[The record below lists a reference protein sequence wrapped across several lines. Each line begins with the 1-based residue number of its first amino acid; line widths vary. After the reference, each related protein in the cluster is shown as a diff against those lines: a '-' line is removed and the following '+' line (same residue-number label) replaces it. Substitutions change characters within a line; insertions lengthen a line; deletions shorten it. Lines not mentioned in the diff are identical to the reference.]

1 MALSRQYSHV
11 TLTETD
17 APLIA
22 EIAAAAQR
30 LDGIVL
36 RTPLLP
42 FRDGAFIK
50 PESLQPTGSFKIRGA
65 YNALAKLS
73 PEERSRGVVVH
84 SSGNHAQAI
93 ARAARLLGIRAV
105 VVMPDNAP
113 DIKVAGVRADGGEIV
128 FVGPHNVERVAKAHE
143 IAEDEGLIVV
153 SSANHVDVVA
163 GQGTVGFE
171 IADQLLDL
179 GVDGDAV
186 VLVPVG
192 LGGLSAGIATALTRA
207 DRTFHVLGVEP
218 ELAADTRDS
227 IAAGELTAWASEDTA
242 RTIAD
247 GLRAEAPAPIPFDL
261 LKRNLAGVIA
271 VSEAEIVDAMRVAA
285 REAKLVLEPSGAT
298 ALAALLSHRDELPL
312 GTVVV
317 VASGGNVD
325 SAKYLQFLSSD
336 SPSGQTAS

>member
-17 APLIA
+17 ASFVA
-22 EIAAAAQR
+22 EIEAAAQR
-30 LDGIVL
+30 LKGVVL

-50 PESLQPTGSFKIRGA
+50 AESLQPTGSFKIRGA

-73 PEERSRGVVVH
+73 PEERARGVVVH

-93 ARAARLLGIRAV
+93 ARAARLLGMRAV

-143 IAEDEGLIVV
+143 IAHEQGLIVV
-153 SSANHVDVVA
+153 SSANHADVVA
-163 GQGTVGFE
+163 GQGTCGLE
-171 IADQLLDL
+171 IAEQLAER
-179 GVDGDAV
+179 GVEGDVV

-192 LGGLSAGIATALTRA
+192 LGGLSAGVSTVLASI
-207 DRTFHVLGVEP
+207 DSDSRTFHVHGVEP

-227 IAAGELTAWASEDTA
+227 VAAGERVEWAPEDTG

-247 GLRAEAPAPIPFDL
+247 GLRAEAPAPIPFEL
-261 LKRNLAGVIA
+261 LKKHLAGVIT
-271 VSEAEIVDAMRVAA
+271 VTEDEIVDAMSVAA
-285 REAKLVLEPSGAT
+285 HEAKLVVEPSGAT
-298 ALAALLSHRDELPL
+298 SLAALLHHRGELPS
-312 GTVVV
+312 GTVVAV
-317 VASGGNVD
+317 VTGGNVD
-325 SAKYLQFLSSD
+325 PERYLEFLSG
-336 SPSGQTAS
+336 GQTPA